1 MKVLT
6 FTGLKKLVEATESVN
21 ELSKELAVKEKE
33 LAVAS
38 KKADQVLAEVTVSA
52 QAAEKV
58 KANVQVVKDKAQAIV
73 DTISV
78 DKAAAEEKLEAARP
92 ALEEAE
98 HALQTIKPAHI
109 STVRKLGKPPHLIMR
124 IMDCVLLL
132 FQRRLEAV
140 TMDPERPCLK
150 PSWSDALKLM
160 SSSTFLSGLMSFNK
174 VKSVYIYDFISMWI
188 YLTQSFGCFYVCRI
202 YFDFDVYRIPSMKRR
217 WSCYSPT

>member
-1 MKVLT
+1 MTLVHLYT
-6 FTGLKKLVEATESVN
+6 QCGLLLGLKKLVEATESVN

-58 KANVQVVKDKAQAIV
+58 KANVQVVKDKAQNIV

-98 HALQTIKPAHI
+98 SALQTIKPAHI

-132 FQRRLEAV
+132 FQKRLESV
-140 TMDPERPCLK
+140 QQDPERPCVK

-160 SSSTFLSGLMSFNK
+160 SSSGFLNGLMTFNK
-174 VKSVYIYDFISMWI
+174 VSILVQH
-188 YLTQSFGCFYVCRI
+188 T
-202 YFDFDVYRIPSMKRR
+202 P
-217 WSCYSPT
+217 